1 MADPWVFDDTPV
13 ETDPGFTEDVS
24 RAVVFTK
31 PPYLWLIGGLG
42 SALLGCALAWISNLI
57 PVAVVGWF
65 LAGPV
70 GLTLL
75 AWFVN
80 RDNRARSRGVYL
92 APSWLTAAYLGSFA
106 MILLCVLGTALRLAW
121 GFGRLL

>member
-1 MADPWVFDDTPV
+1 VADPFVFDDAPAGA
-13 ETDPGFTEDVS
+13 DPGFGESTPKV
-24 RAVVFTK
+24 VVFTK
-31 PPYLWLIGGLG
+31 PPYAWLLAGVGGSVLG
-42 SALLGCALAWISNLI
+42 GALAWIWNSI

-92 APSWLTAAYLGSFA
+92 APSWITAAYVAAFLA
-106 MILLCVLGTALRLAW
+106 CLLCVLLAAVRVAW
-121 GFGRLL
+121 GFGRL

>member
-1 MADPWVFDDTPV
+1 MADPFVFDDAPV
-13 ETDPGFTEDVS
+13 PSDPGFGEHAAK
-24 RAVVFTK
+24 AVVFTK
-31 PPYLWLIGGLG
+31 PPYVWLFAGLG
-42 SALLGCALAWISNLI
+42 GAVLGCAIAWIWSSI
-57 PVAVVGWF
+57 PVAVLGWF

-92 APSWLTAAYLGSFA
+92 APSWLAGAYIGAFVAS
-106 MILLCVLGTALRLAW
+106 LLCVLATALRLAW
-121 GFGRLL
+121 GFGRLF